1 MSTMQ
6 DLCSLIHSD
15 ECGQISAKSGNSEW
29 TYCKY
34 VSESGTTL
42 YTLKKQFKGKTTTRL
57 VMFEPCNDWF
67 LGIIH
72 RLYKRTTKPSS
83 VPSNIY

>member
-6 DLCSLIHSD
+6 ELCTFINSD
-15 ECGQISAKSGNSEW
+15 EFGKMSATQGQTVWHYYKAPSQGKACYSLMK
-29 TYCKY
+29 TY
-34 VSESGTTL
+34 
-42 YTLKKQFKGKTTTRL
+42 KGKITTRL